1 MMLTNL
7 ILGIIVT
14 AGALYG
20 LYLMKGLD
28 RFMDEEHNL
37 HKACRKKEYAV
48 VFGRGKEVEQIS
60 SWFKQAG
67 IQPIFMETIY
77 IDRDWKHVEYLAAIS
92 NSDIDNLSVCT
103 LFRKMYPKAQIFSLC
118 NEKANMRLYRHA
130 HITVFTEKEEL
141 MQRLELLIMENEVG
155 AA

>member
-7 ILGIIVT
+7 ILGIIIT

-28 RFMDEEHNL
+28 NFMDEELRL
-37 HKACRKKEYAV
+37 HKASKKKEYAV
-48 VFGRGKEVEQIS
+48 IFGRIKEVEEIS
-60 SWFKQAG
+60 AWFEQAG
-67 IQPIFMETIY
+67 IQPIYLETIC
-77 IDRDWKHVEYLAAIS
+77 IDREWRHLEYLAAVS
-92 NSDIDNLSVCT
+92 KSDIDNLSACT
-103 LFRKMYPKAQIFSLC
+103 LFKKMYPKAQIFGLC
-118 NEKANMRLYRHA
+118 NEKANMRLFRQA